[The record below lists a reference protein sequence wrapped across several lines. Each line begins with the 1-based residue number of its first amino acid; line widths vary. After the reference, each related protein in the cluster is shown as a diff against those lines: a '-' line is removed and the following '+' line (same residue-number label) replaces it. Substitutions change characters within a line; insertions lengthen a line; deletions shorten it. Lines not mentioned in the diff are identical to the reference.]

1 MLNTIHMK
9 FFLKT
14 QELEKQRNEVM
25 AMPEFQNWMRELG
38 VSSMCEDK
46 QVKINASDL
55 QRQYNT
61 KLYSKLNFN
70 L

>member
-9 FFLKT
+9 FFNKM
-14 QELEKQRNEVM
+14 QDLEKERNEVM
-25 AMPEFQNWMRELG
+25 ANPEFQNWMKELG
-38 VSSMCEDK
+38 ISSMCEDRST
-46 QVKINASDL
+46 KIKAKDL
-55 QRQYNT
+55 QRQYDT

>member
-9 FFLKT
+9 FFIKM
-14 QELEKQRNEVM
+14 QELEKERNEVM
-25 AMPEFQNWMRELG
+25 ANPEFQNWMKELG
-38 VSSMCEDK
+38 ISSMCEDRST
-46 QVKINASDL
+46 KIKAKDL
-55 QRQYNT
+55 QMQYDT